1 MGAVGTEGMADAMIE
16 SSADCKL
23 KPTMF
28 LASIL
33 NLYVFPAVVGV
44 RVKEVPAIPDAKST

>member
-1 MGAVGTEGMADAMIE
+1 VTLLADAEVVGAAGTEGMADAMIE

-33 NLYVFPAVVGV
+33 NLYVFPAVTGV
-44 RVKEVPAIPDAKST
+44 